1 MEASTQCRYV
11 ERSPPAEALQELGTM
26 PSLQRL
32 LAVVAETRRKY
43 KPLIEQVRKQK
54 VR

>member
-1 MEASTQCRYV
+1 MTKDKTSVKDLRAH
-11 ERSPPAEALQELGTM
+11 AEVLQELGM
-26 PSLQRL
+26 MSSLERL

-43 KPLIEQVRKQK
+43 KPLIEKVRKDK